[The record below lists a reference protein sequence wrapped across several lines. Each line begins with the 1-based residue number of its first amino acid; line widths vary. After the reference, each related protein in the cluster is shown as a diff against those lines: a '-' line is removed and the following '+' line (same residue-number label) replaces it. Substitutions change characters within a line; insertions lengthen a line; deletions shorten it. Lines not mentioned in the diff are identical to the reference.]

1 MQTQGIEGYCS
12 QRTVMVCGGLGLSRS
27 RKYAYRGRAEKS
39 VLNIVIHRSDH
50 QGDYE
55 ESNYRQD
62 GD

>member
-12 QRTVMVCGGLGLSRS
+12 QRTVMVCDGLGLSRS